1 MILNKDKKINPAAFN
16 EFPGLLDN
24 SLWEN
29 SSGNYTVFGR
39 YSIVKEK
46 TGYRVHCSLTDV
58 GVFYNTRSAL
68 SWCIADKFKKYN
80 LARDLLELD
89 TNLHHITVD
98 IATRAAIGDRVKNA
112 DAYEIILAKLEN
124 KILKKKEIENRLVKC
139 VNSAKYYQQRGFD
152 NETARISRA
161 VANKTNRQGI

>member
-1 MILNKDKKINPAAFN
+1 MIIDQDKKINRAAFD
-16 EFPGLLDN
+16 EFPGLLSN

-29 SSGNYTVFGR
+29 SSGNYSVFGR
-39 YSIVKEK
+39 YNIVKEK

-58 GVFYNTRSAL
+58 GMFYSTRSAL

-80 LARDLLELD
+80 LARDLIQLD
-89 TNLHHITVD
+89 NNLHHITAD
-98 IATRAAIGDRVKNA
+98 IATRAAIGDRVKNS

-139 VNSAKYYQQRGFD
+139 VNSAKYYQQQGFD
-152 NETARISRA
+152 NETARISRT
-161 VANKTNRQGI
+161 VANKTNR